1 MAIRIGLSIDY
12 YNEITPHELNLHIQ
26 AYNEQLQHERQQ
38 GLTLA
43 YLTAYWGRVKKMPSL
58 KSLLD
63 DMDSSRSST
72 AKTDEQLLR
81 MVRQLNAAMGGKE
94 VKREIGK

>member
-1 MAIRIGLSIDY
+1 MSIDY

-26 AYNEQLQHERQQ
+26 AYNEQLQREEKQ
-38 GLTLA
+38 GLTLS

-58 KSLLD
+58 KSILNE
-63 DMDSSRSST
+63 MDSNRSHT

>member
-1 MAIRIGLSIDY
+1 MSIDY

-26 AYNEQLQHERQQ
+26 AYNEQLQREVQREERQ
-38 GLTLA
+38 GLTVA

-58 KSLLD
+58 KNLLND
-63 DMDSSRSST
+63 IDSNRKTT